1 MNNFTVDNLTF
12 KVDCIKDESIN
23 ISSHPKDYTLS
34 FESMPELSLDDFLVI
49 DKNIHDI
56 YGISTR
62 KTIIIDPSEEIKT
75 ANQSLKICDF
85 LLENHFSKSNIYI

>member
-1 MNNFTVDNLTF
+1 MNNFIVDNLTF

-49 DKNIHDI
+49 DKN
-56 YGISTR
+56 
-62 KTIIIDPSEEIKT
+62 PIKT
-75 ANQSLKICDF
+75 MNQCLTNSHIVIQYLFYRLSIM
-85 LLENHFSKSNIYI
+85 